1 MVPPNFY
8 CTRNTKKNWSKE
20 AKEDRKTAVVV
31 LPGTVGAAADL
42 VLPAQDP
49 QSEASAIAVNWG

>member
-8 CTRNTKKNWSKE
+8 CTRNTKRIGVKRPSS
-20 AKEDRKTAVVV
+20 KTAVVV

>member
-8 CTRNTKKNWSKE
+8 CTRNTNKIGVKTKRPS
-20 AKEDRKTAVVV
+20 KTAVVV

-42 VLPAQDP
+42 VLPAQDQRLLP
-49 QSEASAIAVNWG
+49 

>member
-1 MVPPNFY
+1 MVPPNFC
-8 CTRNTKKNWSKE
+8 CTRNTNKIGVKTPS
-20 AKEDRKTAVVV
+20 KTAVVV

>member
-8 CTRNTKKNWSKE
+8 CTRNTNKIGVKRPS
-20 AKEDRKTAVVV
+20 KTAVVV

-42 VLPAQDP
+42 VVPGWYCLLRILNQRLLP
-49 QSEASAIAVNWG
+49 E

>member
-8 CTRNTKKNWSKE
+8 CTKNTKRIGVKRP
-20 AKEDRKTAVVV
+20 RKTAVVV